1 MSARRTYDTDNIT
14 LRTIYVRGAQNT
26 EIPSTSALTA
36 DGVGG
41 TRWTHPS
48 SLGTYTFNFISTDVS
63 LLASDLSLNNVL
75 YLNGG
80 QGIGIQS
87 SIVNPRQTAVF
98 YSKAYQAFN
107 ITNSGAYMMA
117 TDNGTGNL
125 VNSTIN
131 LSTTSHAVFFTLDS
145 TLQTLYLNTNPMK
158 ILVPSQ
164 TANIS
169 SVTSSILA
177 SNIYPAA
184 SEISYESTNS
194 TIRFLGLGDIQL
206 STLNF
211 PQKAVFFGIS
221 TFTSR
226 GYLSLS
232 GDIYTT
238 RNIKSSVGLTTS
250 NSLIKTPTQPIS
262 YLSTFYTAYF
272 TAGYTGGIAAPPDAP
287 LICTIVSSL
296 GFPYYP
302 AGLRGPS
309 TPIQS
314 FVDGPPANPYTANI
328 YEYIPTSNTI
338 QCVVSSLT
346 LNLQPYSTIISK
358 YSASTSVLIDYKPKF
373 NFRTTA
379 LDTNLQIPELTV
391 SSFMTYGE
399 FLVPGSAHE
408 EYFYPSNLPTATA
421 LYVNNPYSGN
431 LTLPLNLGFVL
442 STNYISNYVMQ
453 HSIPGAVAGYSN
465 ANGAWPPTQF
475 NVVRSGLSSTAFYT
489 ATGQNNSA
497 FVSILQ

>member
-1 MSARRTYDTDNIT
+1 MSSRRTYDTDNIT
-14 LRTIYVRGAQNT
+14 LRTIYVRGVQNT
-26 EIPSTSALTA
+26 DIPSTAVLTA

-87 SIVNPRQTAVF
+87 SLINPRQTAVF

-107 ITNSGAYMMA
+107 ITNNGTFMTSV
-117 TDNGTGNL
+117 DNGTGNL

-131 LSTTSHAVFFTLDS
+131 LSTTSQAVFFTLDS
-145 TLQTLYLNTNPMK
+145 TIQTLYLNTNPMK

-177 SNIYPAA
+177 SNIFPAA
-184 SEISYESTNS
+184 SEVSYESTNS

-232 GDIYTT
+232 GDVYKT
-238 RNIKSSVGLTTS
+238 RNIKSSVGLTES
-250 NSLIKTPTQPIS
+250 NSLIRSPTQGVS
-262 YLSTFYTAYF
+262 YLSTVYTGYF
-272 TAGYTGGIAAPPDAP
+272 TAGYTGGIAAPPPAP

-296 GFPYYP
+296 GFPFYP
-302 AGLRGPS
+302 AGLRGAS

-314 FVDGPPANPYTANI
+314 FIEGPPQNPYVTNI
-328 YEYIPTSNTI
+328 YEYIPTSNTT
-338 QCVVSSLT
+338 QCYVSSLSI
-346 LNLQPYSTIISK
+346 NLFPYSTIISK
-358 YSASTSVLIDYKPKF
+358 YSASTSILLDYKPKF
-373 NFRTTA
+373 NFRTTD
-379 LDTNLQIPELTV
+379 LDTNYQIPELTV
-391 SSFMTYGE
+391 SSYMTYGD
-399 FLVPGSAHE
+399 FVVPDTSFE
-408 EYFYPSNLPTATA
+408 DQFYPSNLPTPTA
-421 LYVNNPYSGN
+421 PYVNNPYSGN

-442 STNYISNYVMQ
+442 STNYTSNYIVQ
-453 HSIPGAVAGYSN
+453 HSIPSAVAGYSN
-465 ANGAWPPTQF
+465 ADGSWPAIQF
-475 NVVRSGLSSTAFYT
+475 NVVRSGLSSTAFNA
-489 ATGQNNSA
+489 ATCQKNSA

>member
-14 LRTIYVRGAQNT
+14 LRSIYVRGANNAD
-26 EIPSTSALTA
+26 IPSTSVLTA

-87 SIVNPRQTAVF
+87 SLVNPRQTAVF

-107 ITNSGAYMMA
+107 IVNNGTFMMA
-117 TDNGTGNL
+117 TDNGTGHL

-158 ILVPSQ
+158 ILIPSQ

-184 SEISYESTNS
+184 SEVSYESTNS
-194 TIRFLGLGDIQL
+194 TIRFIGLGDIQL

-232 GDIYTT
+232 GDVYTT
-238 RNIKSSVGLTTS
+238 RNIKSTVGLTTS
-250 NSLIKTPTQPIS
+250 NSLIKAPTQPVS
-262 YLSTFYTAYF
+262 YLSSFYTGYF

-287 LICTIVSSL
+287 IICTIVSSL
-296 GFPYYP
+296 GFPFYP

-314 FVDGPPANPYTANI
+314 FIDGPTANPYVANI
-328 YEYIPTSNTI
+328 YEFIPTSNTT
-338 QCVVSSLT
+338 QSYVSSLS
-346 LNLQPYSTIISK
+346 LNLLPYSTTISK
-358 YSASTSVLIDYKPKF
+358 YSASTSITIDYKPRF
-373 NFRTTA
+373 NFRTTV
-379 LDTNLQIPELTV
+379 LDTRLQIPELTV
-391 SSFMTYGE
+391 SSYMTYGD
-399 FLVPGSAHE
+399 FVVPDSSYE
-408 EYFYPSNLPTATA
+408 DYFYPSNLPTATA
-421 LYVNNPYSGN
+421 LYVGNPYSGN
-431 LTLPLNLGFVL
+431 LSLPLNLGFVL
-442 STNYISNYVMQ
+442 STNYTSNYIMQ
-453 HSIPGAVAGYSN
+453 HSIPGAIAGYSN

-475 NVVRSGLSSTAFYT
+475 NVVRSGLSSTAFYA
-489 ATGQNNSA
+489 ATGPNNSA
-497 FVSILQ
+497 FVNVLQ

>member
-14 LRTIYVRGAQNT
+14 VRTLYVRSAQNT
-26 EIPSTSALTA
+26 NLPSTSVLTA
-36 DGVGG
+36 DGIGG
-41 TRWTHPS
+41 TRWVHPS
-48 SLGTYTFNFISTDVS
+48 SLGTYAFNFISTDVS

-87 SIVNPRQTAVF
+87 SLVNPRQTAVF

-107 ITNSGAYMMA
+107 VVNNGTFMMA
-117 TDNGTGNL
+117 TDNGTGNV

-131 LSTTSHAVFFTLDS
+131 LSTTSQAVFFTLDS
-145 TLQTLYLNTNPMK
+145 TIQTLYLNTNPMK
-158 ILVPSQ
+158 ILIPSQ

-232 GDIYTT
+232 GDVYRT
-238 RNIKSSVGLTTS
+238 RNMKSTVGLTAS
-250 NSLIKTPTQPIS
+250 NSLIKSPTQPIS
-262 YLSTFYTAYF
+262 YLSTIYTGYF
-272 TAGYTGGIAAPPDAP
+272 SAKYTGGVAAPPDVP
-287 LICTIVSSL
+287 LVCTIVSSL
-296 GFPYYP
+296 GFPFYP
-302 AGLRGPS
+302 AGLRGIN
-309 TPIQS
+309 TAIQT
-314 FVDGPPANPYTANI
+314 FVDGPPENPYLANI
-328 YEYIPTSNTI
+328 YENIPTSNTT
-338 QCVVSSLT
+338 QCYVSSLNI
-346 LNLQPYSTIISK
+346 NLLPYSSTISK

-373 NFRTTA
+373 SFRTTV
-379 LDTNLQIPELTV
+379 LDTTLEIPDLTV
-391 SSFMTYGE
+391 SSYMTYGD
-399 FLVPGSAHE
+399 FVVPDSTYE
-408 EYFYPSNLPTATA
+408 DNFYPSNLPTATA
-421 LYVNNPYSGN
+421 LYVGNPYSGN
-431 LTLPLNLGFVL
+431 LSLPLNLGFIL
-442 STNYISNYVMQ
+442 STNYTSNYILQ
-453 HSIPGAVAGYSN
+453 HSIPGAIAGYSN

-489 ATGQNNSA
+489 ATGPNNSA
-497 FVSILQ
+497 FVSVLQ